1 MIKSPMD
8 SLQEPINQ
16 EQSLKSEGFLFQLL
30 GVTNFLE
37 KNNNVETGLKEL
49 AYMTAQILESQKCSI
64 MLLQTRVI
72 DSHGN
77 KTQEPYLRVF
87 THYGNLPKEAYEQVT
102 QLNDGIAGYVASTGE
117 CLLVRDINQSPF
129 VKVARQIND
138 DYKSLISAPIF
149 IGNQVIGVINV
160 SEQNNRKP
168 FDEKDLEIL
177 KIFALF
183 IGKSIQ
189 IIELQN
195 MLQSRFLEI
204 AVSKEVEK
212 RGNKI
217 SNITPDPA
225 RISQIVAKAIFKEL
239 DKGGFGANQIIN
251 ITGEIL
257 DLLREKIHRDEY

>member
-1 MIKSPMD
+1 MIKTNSNCSQNIID
-8 SLQEPINQ
+8 
-16 EQSLKSEGFLFQLL
+16 EQPALKSEGFLFQLL

-37 KNNNVETGLKEL
+37 KNSDVETGLKDL
-49 AYMTAQILESQKCSI
+49 AYMTAQILESKKCSI

-72 DSHGN
+72 DSQGN
-77 KTQEPYLRVF
+77 KKQEPYLRVF
-87 THYGNLPKEAYEQVT
+87 THYGDLPKEAYEQVT

-117 CLLVRDINQSPF
+117 CLLVENINESPF
-129 VKVARQIND
+129 MQVARKKEH

-160 SEQNNRKP
+160 SEQNNHQP
-168 FDEKDLEIL
+168 FNEKDLEIL

-212 RGNKI
+212 QGNKI
-217 SNITPDPA
+217 SNLTPDPA
-225 RISQIVAKAIFKEL
+225 KISHIVAKAIFKEL
-239 DKGGFGANQIIN
+239 DKGGFGSNQIIN

-257 DLLREKIHRDEY
+257 DFLREKIHKEES

>member
-1 MIKSPMD
+1 MIKTDLD
-8 SLQEPINQ
+8 SSHHTRERQP
-16 EQSLKSEGFLFQLL
+16 SLKSEGFLFQLL

-37 KNNNVETGLKEL
+37 KNSNVETGLKDL
-49 AYMTAQILESQKCSI
+49 AYMSAQILESQKCSI
-64 MLLQTRVI
+64 MLLQTRII

-77 KTQEPYLRVF
+77 KKQEPYLRVF
-87 THYGNLPKEAYEQVT
+87 THYGDLPKEAYEEIT

-117 CLLVRDINQSPF
+117 CLLVEDINKSPF
-129 VKVARQIND
+129 VQVARQKEH

-160 SEQNNRKP
+160 SEQNNHKP
-168 FDEKDLEIL
+168 FNEKDLEIL

-212 RGNKI
+212 RGNNI
-217 SNITPDPA
+217 TNITPDPA
-225 RISQIVAKAIFKEL
+225 KVSHIVAKAIFKEL
-239 DKGGFGANQIIN
+239 SKGGFGSNQIIN

-257 DLLREKIHRDEY
+257 DLLREKIHREES